1 MRYNINPTVHNHPVN
16 KKMNKLAKPK
26 KPKPQSQIHI
36 AIIIDSWFPGPNRVG
51 VVGGGQVHVK
61 EITKRIQEKNP
72 VTFSLFFPG
81 NKFIIYRLL
90 WPAIA
95 LIRILELHK
104 KNPIHLIHS
113 HSIMAAIIGKL
124 ASQLTKVP
132 QIHTVHG
139 SHLLDL
145 HSSSPFAWIQ
155 NKILTKTTYQAQISV
170 SKSFQKY
177 KNVNS
182 KLFIIPNGVDVA
194 DFDAIKVTKN
204 QDPTIIWVGR
214 NHPLKGLSYLREAIA
229 KVRKKYPNLKT
240 KFITGGQLRGTALI
254 KAYKRAH
261 MFVLPS
267 LAEGQ
272 PITLL
277 EAWAAKLPVIA
288 TAVGDNPV
296 MVKSGENGYLVEP
309 ASANQ
314 LAHAIQ
320 KILRAR
326 TADAKMGEAGYTM
339 VKKHYT
345 WDKTAAK
352 TWKVYQAVLKA
363 NQPI

>member
-1 MRYNINPTVHNHPVN
+1 MPTST
-16 KKMNKLAKPK
+16 KPK
-26 KPKPQSQIHI
+26 KPKPGKNIHI
-36 AIIIDSWFPGPNRVG
+36 AVIIDSWFPGPNRVG
-51 VVGGGQVHVK
+51 VVGGGQVHIK
-61 EITKRIQEKNP
+61 EVTRRIQAKYSA
-72 VTFSLFFPG
+72 TFSLFFPG
-81 NKFIIYRLL
+81 NKLLLYRIF
-90 WPAIA
+90 WPVIA
-95 LIRILELHK
+95 LFRIIQLHK
-104 KNPIHLIHS
+104 RHPIQIIHS
-113 HSIMAAIIGKL
+113 HSVVAAIVGKI
-124 ASQLTKVP
+124 ASMLTNIP

-155 NKILTKTTYQAQISV
+155 QRILTQTHYKAQISV
-170 SKSFQKY
+170 SQSFLKY
-177 KNVNS
+177 KNVNTAPI
-182 KLFIIPNGVDVA
+182 IIPNGVDVS
-194 DFDAIKVTKN
+194 DFDAVNVEKN

-214 NHPLKGLSYLREAIA
+214 NHPAKGLSYLREAIA
-229 KVRKKYPNLKT
+229 KVRKKYPNLKSR
-240 KFITGGQLRGTALI
+240 FVTGGQLTGTALI

-296 MVKSGENGYLVEP
+296 MIKSGENGYLVEP

-314 LAHAIQ
+314 LAQAIQ

-326 TADAKMGEAGYTM
+326 TADAKMGETGYHM
-339 VKKHYT
+339 VKKNYT

-352 TWKVYQAVLKA
+352 TWKVYQAVLKN
-363 NQPI
+363 NQSI